1 MAKIKKKELGERLR
15 LEIADVKR
23 SRGEWDKL
31 YENDPTL
38 KGKETQMA
46 YLYGMICAYE
56 RLMYIYNIEDELA
69 D

>member
-1 MAKIKKKELGERLR
+1 MAKIKKKELKERLK

-23 SRGEWDKL
+23 SREEWQKL
-31 YENDPTL
+31 YENDETL

-46 YLYGMICAYE
+46 YMDGMIFAYE
-56 RLMYIYNIEDELA
+56 HLMYVYDIKDELA

>member
-1 MAKIKKKELGERLR
+1 MAKIKKKELEERLR

-23 SRGEWDKL
+23 SRVEWDKL

-38 KGKETQMA
+38 KDKATQMA
-46 YLYGMICAYE
+46 YMDGMIYAYEHLMYVYGMK
-56 RLMYIYNIEDELA
+56 RDLA